1 MNKSPKMSQF
11 KLGTMTDFSAEFPA
25 TNYYF
30 FKNLNTKKKFDMLPL
45 SSQFQNPLLFSGIL
59 FDALFL
65 DLEFGL

>member
-25 TNYYF
+25 TNYF
-30 FKNLNTKKKFDMLPL
+30 FLKFLILKKFEMLPL